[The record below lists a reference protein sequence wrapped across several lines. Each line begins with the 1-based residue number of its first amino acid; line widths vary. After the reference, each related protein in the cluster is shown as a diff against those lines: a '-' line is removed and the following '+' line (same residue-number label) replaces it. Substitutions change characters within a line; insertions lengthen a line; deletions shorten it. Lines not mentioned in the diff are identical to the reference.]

1 MDACIYRTSCI
12 QLCNKSYYGPHN
24 INAIHKGDRCMW
36 NMIIV
41 YIVLAYSVPSMKVL
55 CDMIMASNAWRT
67 SRVNYY
73 V

>member
-41 YIVLAYSVPSMKVL
+41 YIVLAYMCSVNESFMRY
-55 CDMIMASNAWRT
+55 DNGE
-67 SRVNYY
+67 
-73 V
+73 